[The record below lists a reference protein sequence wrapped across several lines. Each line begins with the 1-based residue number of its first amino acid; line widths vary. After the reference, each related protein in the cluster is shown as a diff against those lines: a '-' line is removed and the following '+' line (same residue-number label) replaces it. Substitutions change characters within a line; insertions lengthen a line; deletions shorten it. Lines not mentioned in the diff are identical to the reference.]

1 MNKDKTERGG
11 VMEADKYRMKMLHI
25 EILPDNDDAA
35 SIKQMIETDKYN
47 WREQG
52 LTKRQVKE
60 RMVKKLYAAWLCTG
74 SKKYHHAYSL
84 LHRFVDKG
92 RER

>member
-1 MNKDKTERGG
+1 MKIDE
-11 VMEADKYRMKMLHI
+11 YRMKMLNI
-25 EILPDNDDAA
+25 ERLPDNDDAK
-35 SIKQMIETDKYN
+35 SIRQMIEENKYN

-60 RMVKKLYAAWLCTG
+60 RMVKMLYAAWICTG
-74 SKKYHHAYSL
+74 SQKYHHAYSL
-84 LHRFVDKG
+84 LHIFVDKS